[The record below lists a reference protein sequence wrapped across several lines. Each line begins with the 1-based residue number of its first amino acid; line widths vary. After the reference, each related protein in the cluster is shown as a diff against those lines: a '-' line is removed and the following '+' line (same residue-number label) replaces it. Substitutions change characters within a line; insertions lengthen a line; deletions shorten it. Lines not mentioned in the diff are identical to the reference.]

1 MSDRDPP
8 GTLDG
13 LLPTLPVPLFVIR
26 GDRLVFAN
34 TALRTLLG
42 LPEDG
47 LPSLLELTARFGPDE
62 RSWVEPLR
70 EALARGEQPMQVQPA
85 FVRMRGADGR
95 QHLLAPLTA
104 PGRVPEE
111 RLVLL
116 LDAEGG
122 DAVRRLSTMLVSTAA
137 ELLRCRDET
146 QVLELAVEAVHRQG
160 FYVSVMLLEG
170 DFLRHGPMRQEPES
184 VAAAEQLYG
193 QSVHAVRFPRS
204 GMPHLAEVLTR
215 RRAAFHPDAFSMAR
229 RLHTPEVADNIQRIY
244 PPGSRALDA
253 PIFVEDEPFGVLA
266 VQSPTLT
273 PANAGALELFAQ
285 LIGSAL
291 ENVRHHRA
299 AEARLAEVS
308 RLQNELIAS
317 ERLTVLGEAA
327 GVVAHEVRNPLGAI
341 LNTVAV
347 LKRESR
353 LGPAG
358 ASAVEMLEE
367 EAIRLEDIVRDLL
380 DTVRP
385 LEPRPRP
392 VSLGEL
398 VHRALGQ
405 LVHGREELPAPRVL
419 FDEAPDVPDL
429 PGDETLLQL
438 AVTHLMRNAIQASPR
453 GGTVRVAVRRVPEGV
468 SLSVEDEGPGIAGL
482 DPQRVFEPFF
492 LTRANGR
499 GLGLAIVRRVVL
511 AHGGKVRAGARPEG
525 GARFELVL
533 PL

>member
-1 MSDRDPP
+1 MSDGGAPDSME
-8 GTLDG
+8 G
-13 LLPTLPVPLFVIR
+13 LLAAVPVPLFVMQ
-26 GDRLVFAN
+26 GERLIFAN
-34 TALRTLLG
+34 PPLRTLLG
-42 LPEDG
+42 LGEG
-47 LPSLLELTARFGPDE
+47 ELPTLLELTARFGPEE
-62 RSWVEPLR
+62 RSWVEPLCQ
-70 EALARGEQPMQVQPA
+70 ALARGESPPDQPA
-85 FVRMRGADGR
+85 WVRVRGADGR

-104 PGRVPEE
+104 TGRVPTEQ
-111 RLVLL
+111 LVLL

-122 DAVRRLSTMLVSTAA
+122 DAVRKLSTMLVSTAA
-137 ELLRCRDET
+137 ELLRCRDEAA
-146 QVLELAVEAVHRQG
+146 VLELAVDAVHRQG
-160 FYVSVMLLEG
+160 FYVSVLLLEG
-170 DFLRHGPMRQEPES
+170 DYLRHGPMRQEPES
-184 VAAAEQLYG
+184 LAAAELLYG
-193 QSVHAVRFPRS
+193 QGVHDVRFHRS
-204 GMPHLAEVLTR
+204 GMPHLTEVLTR
-215 RRAAFHPDAFSMAR
+215 RRAVFHPDAFSMVR
-229 RLHTPEVADNIQRIY
+229 QLHLPSVADSIQRIY

-253 PIFVEDEPFGVLA
+253 PIFVGDEPFGVLA
-266 VQSPTLT
+266 VQSTTLT

-285 LIGSAL
+285 LIGGAL

-367 EAIRLEDIVRDLL
+367 EAIRLDDIVRDLL

-385 LEPRPRP
+385 MEPRPRP
-392 VSLGEL
+392 VALGEL

-405 LVHGREELPAPRVL
+405 LGDRPELPSPRVV

-429 PGDETLLQL
+429 SGDETLLQL
-438 AVTHLMRNAIQASPR
+438 AVTHLVRNAIQASPP
-453 GGTVRVAVRRVPEGV
+453 GGTVRVAVRQVQDGV
-468 SLSVEDEGPGIAGL
+468 SLGVEDEGPGIAGV

-511 AHGGKVRAGARPEG
+511 AHGGKVSAGARPEG

>member
-1 MSDRDPP
+1 MSAPLPP
-8 GTLDG
+8 ASLDG
-13 LLPTLPVPLFVIR
+13 LLPALPVPLFVLR
-26 GDRLVFAN
+26 GDQMVFTN
-34 TALRTLLG
+34 VALRTLLG
-42 LPEDG
+42 LRDDE
-47 LPSLLELTARFGPDE
+47 LPTLLEFCARFGPEE
-62 RSWVEPLR
+62 RAWMEPMCQ
-70 EALARGEQPMQVQPA
+70 ALARGEPPPDQPA
-85 FVRMRGADGR
+85 WVRVHGADGR
-95 QHLLAPLTA
+95 THLLSPLTA

-111 RLVLL
+111 QLVLL

-122 DAVRRLSTMLVSTAA
+122 DAVRTLSTMLVSTSA
-137 ELLRCRDET
+137 ELLRCRDEAS
-146 QVLELAVEAVHRQG
+146 VLELAVEAVHRQG

-170 DFLRHGPMRQEPES
+170 DSLRYGPMRQEPES
-184 VAAAEQLYG
+184 LAAAERLYG
-193 QSVHAVRFPRS
+193 QGVHEVRLHRS
-204 GMPHLAEVLTR
+204 GMPHLTDVLTR
-215 RRAAFHPDAFSMAR
+215 RKAVFHPDAFSMVR
-229 RLHTPEVADNIQRIY
+229 RLLLPEVADSIQRIY
-244 PPGSRALDA
+244 APGSRALDA
-253 PIFVEDEPFGVLA
+253 PIFVGDEPYGVLA
-266 VQSPTLT
+266 VQSTTLT
-273 PANAGALELFAQ
+273 PANAGPLELFAQ
-285 LIGSAL
+285 LIGGAL

-308 RLQNELIAS
+308 RLQNELVAS
-317 ERLTVLGEAA
+317 ERLTALGEAA

-347 LKRESR
+347 LKREPR

-380 DTVRP
+380 DAVRP

-405 LVHGREELPAPRVL
+405 LQGRPDLPSPRVL
-419 FDEAPDVPDL
+419 FDEAPDVPEL

-438 AVTHLMRNAIQASPR
+438 AVTHLVRNAIQASPS

-468 SLSVEDEGPGIAGL
+468 SLGVEDEGPGIAGL

-499 GLGLAIVRRVVL
+499 GLGLAIVRRVVH

>member
-1 MSDRDPP
+1 MSAGAPP
-8 GTLDG
+8 VTLDG
-13 LLPTLPVPLFVIR
+13 LLQRLPMPLLVVR
-26 GDRLVFAN
+26 GDRLVFTNA
-34 TALRTLLG
+34 ALQALLG
-42 LPEDG
+42 LREDE
-47 LPSLLELTARFGPDE
+47 LPSVLEFNARFSPDE
-62 RSWVEPLR
+62 SAWVEPLSR
-70 EALARGEQPMQVQPA
+70 ALARGEPLPEQPSW
-85 FVRMRGADGR
+85 VRMRSEDGR
-95 QHLLAPLTA
+95 QHLMTMLHA

-111 RLVLL
+111 QLVVL

-122 DAVRRLSTMLVSTAA
+122 DAVRRLSTLLVSTAA
-137 ELLRCRDET
+137 QLLRCRDEAA
-146 QVLELAVEAVHRQG
+146 VLELAVEAVHQQG

-170 DFLRHGPMRQEPES
+170 DHLRHGPLRQEPEGL
-184 VAAAEQLYG
+184 AAAERIYG
-193 QSVHAVRFPRS
+193 QSIHEVRIHRAA
-204 GMPHLAEVLTR
+204 MPQLADVLTR
-215 RRAAFHPDAFSMAR
+215 RKAAFHPDAFSMAR
-229 RLHTPEVADNIQRIY
+229 RIHPPEVADNIERIY

-253 PIFVEDEPFGVLA
+253 PIFVGDEPFGVLA

-285 LIGSAL
+285 LIGGAL

-308 RLQNELIAS
+308 RLQGELVAS
-317 ERLTVLGEAA
+317 ERLTALGEAA

-353 LGPAG
+353 LGPSG
-358 ASAVEMLEE
+358 AAAVEMLEE

-385 LEPRPRP
+385 LEPRPRLLN
-392 VSLGEL
+392 LGEL

-405 LVHGREELPAPRVL
+405 LQGREGLPAAHVV
-419 FDEAPDVPDL
+419 FEEAPDVPDFS
-429 PGDETLLQL
+429 GDETLLQL
-438 AVTHLMRNAIQASPR
+438 ALTHLMRNALQASPAR
-453 GGTVRVAVRRVPEGV
+453 GTVHVAVRRVPRGV
-468 SLSVEDEGPGIAGL
+468 SLVVEDEGPGIAGT
-482 DPQRVFEPFF
+482 DPHRAFEPFF

-511 AHGGKVRAGARPEG
+511 AHGGTVHAGARPEG

>member
-1 MSDRDPP
+1 MSPP
-8 GTLDG
+8 SPAAPLDG
-13 LLPTLPVPLFVIR
+13 LLQVLPVPLFVVH
-26 GDRLVFAN
+26 GDRLVFTN
-34 TALRTLLG
+34 NALRVLLG
-42 LPEDG
+42 LREGD
-47 LPSLLELTARFGPDE
+47 LPSVGEFNARFSPEE
-62 RSWVEPLR
+62 RAWVEPLSR
-70 EALARGEQPMQVQPA
+70 ALARGEPLPDQPA
-85 FVRMRGADGR
+85 WVRMRGADGR
-95 QHLLAPLTA
+95 RHVLSLITG
-104 PGRVPEE
+104 PGRIPQEQ
-111 RLVLL
+111 LVLL

-122 DAVRRLSTMLVSTAA
+122 DAVRRLSTVLVSTAA

-146 QVLELAVEAVHRQG
+146 AVLELAVEAVHRQG

-170 DFLRHGPMRQEPES
+170 DFLRHGPMRQEAES
-184 VAAAEQLYG
+184 LAAAERLYG
-193 QSVHAVRFPRS
+193 QSVHAVRFPRAA
-204 GMPHLAEVLTR
+204 MPHLEEVLTR
-215 RRAAFHPDAFSMAR
+215 RKSVFHPDAFSMAR
-229 RLHTPEVADNIQRIY
+229 QLHSPEVAESIERIY

-253 PIFVEDEPFGVLA
+253 PLFVGDEPFGVLA
-266 VQSPTLT
+266 VQSPMLT

-285 LIGSAL
+285 LIGGAL

-299 AEARLAEVS
+299 ADARLAEVS
-308 RLQNELIAS
+308 RLQGELVAS
-317 ERLTVLGEAA
+317 ERLTALGEAA

-347 LKRESR
+347 LKREPR
-353 LGPAG
+353 LGPSG
-358 ASAVEMLEE
+358 AAAVEMLEE

-392 VSLGEL
+392 VQLGEL

-405 LVHGREELPAPRVL
+405 LQGREDLPTPHVV
-419 FDEAPDVPDL
+419 FDEAPEVPDL
-429 PGDETLLQL
+429 AGDETLLQL
-438 AVTHLMRNAIQASPR
+438 AITHLMRNALQASPAK
-453 GGTVRVAVRRVPEGV
+453 GTVRVAVRSVPGGV
-468 SLSVEDEGPGIAGL
+468 SLVVEDEGPGIAGV